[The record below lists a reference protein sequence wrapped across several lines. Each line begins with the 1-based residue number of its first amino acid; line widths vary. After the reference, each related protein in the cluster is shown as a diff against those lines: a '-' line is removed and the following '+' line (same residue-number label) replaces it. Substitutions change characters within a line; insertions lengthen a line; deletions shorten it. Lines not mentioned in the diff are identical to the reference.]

1 MLADI
6 RGGARLKK
14 VSDAEKKDRS
24 GAAVP
29 GKESASGSAAMAGGA
44 AAAGADAG
52 LAGALA
58 NALAVRKSKVSHS
71 DDEDDKDDWD

>member
-14 VSDAEKKDRS
+14 VSDTEKNDRS

-29 GKESASGSAAMAGGA
+29 GKEPGSGSSAAGGA

-58 NALAVRKSKVSHS
+58 NALAKRKGKVSHS
-71 DDEDDKDDWD
+71 DDEDEKDDW

>member
-1 MLADI
+1 M
-6 RGGARLKK
+6 
-14 VSDAEKKDRS
+14 SDADKKDRS
-24 GAAVP
+24 GALVP
-29 GKESASGSAAMAGGA
+29 GKEPASGSGAMAGGA

-71 DDEDDKDDWD
+71 GKLYPCVTCVRID